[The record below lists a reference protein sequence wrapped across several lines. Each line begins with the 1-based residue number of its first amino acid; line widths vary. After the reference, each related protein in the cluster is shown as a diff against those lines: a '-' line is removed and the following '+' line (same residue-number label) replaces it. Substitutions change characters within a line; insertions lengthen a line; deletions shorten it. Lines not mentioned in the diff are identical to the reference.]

1 MPGSLALNEQ
11 PRYIENMDEEL
22 ARLREKRMQ
31 EMTGKMK
38 QAGKGSVENVDEMH
52 FKQFVSTNNFVI
64 IDFWAEWCGPCRRI
78 APIMDELSIE
88 FSGKVAFGKCNTD
101 ENRQL
106 AMQFNIDAIPA
117 MMLFSHGQLVDR
129 IIGAYP
135 KEAIREKIIRKF
147 GLD

>member
-1 MPGSLALNEQ
+1 MDDELAL
-11 PRYIENMDEEL
+11 
-22 ARLREKRMQ
+22 LREKRRK
-31 EMTGKMK
+31 ELEESMK
-38 QAGKGSVENVDEMH
+38 HEKKTASVENVDEMH
-52 FKQFVSTNNFVI
+52 FQQFVSTNPYAV

-88 FSGKVAFGKCNTD
+88 FAGKVAFGKCNTD
-101 ENRQL
+101 DNRRL

-117 MMLFSHGQLVDR
+117 MMFFSNGQLVDR

-135 KEAIREKIIRKF
+135 KEAIREKINRKF